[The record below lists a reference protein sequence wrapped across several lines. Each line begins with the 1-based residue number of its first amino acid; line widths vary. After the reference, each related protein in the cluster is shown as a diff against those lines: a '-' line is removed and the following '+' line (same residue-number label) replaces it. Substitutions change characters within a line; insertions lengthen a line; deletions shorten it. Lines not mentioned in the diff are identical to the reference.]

1 MRNGVINT
9 SNREHRR
16 QVFREPINILKYAN
30 LPIPRPRKNTG
41 GKKNR
46 KSNKRNTTTKK
57 NTKRIT
63 KRKILIKNKSKRNK
77 KN

>member
-1 MRNGVINT
+1 MINGVINT
-9 SNREHRR
+9 SNREHRT
-16 QVFREPINILKYAN
+16 QVFREPINILEFAN
-30 LPIPRPRKNTG
+30 LTTPPPRKNIG

-46 KSNKRNTTTKK
+46 KSKTKK

-77 KN
+77 